1 MQSHHT
7 KERVHNFIRHTV
19 FYIYV
24 DCSILSCHS
33 ETKWQQFQCES
44 ARRAAVSLWRLKT
57 PDYMQKYVNV
67 FVQTQGGRIHRA
79 LLNGSEALTS
89 LFHET
94 LTVIILFTQQLNCIP
109 VKYRCVYC
117 VRIRT
122 MNKCLRVSPYS
133 PHHVF
138 LNPPCPVYTSSVSV
152 LTRPLTFV
160 QSSSLFSAFNLS
172 INITE

>member
-1 MQSHHT
+1 MPMWIAAFCHVIQKQSDS
-7 KERVHNFIRHTV
+7 RFNM
-19 FYIYV
+19 
-24 DCSILSCHS
+24 SLLAGQLCHY
-33 ETKWQQFQCES
+33 ED
-44 ARRAAVSLWRLKT
+44 WRLQIICKNMWMCL
-57 PDYMQKYVNV
+57 YK
-67 FVQTQGGRIHRA
+67 HREDVYIEIWCR
-79 LLNGSEALTS
+79 LNGSEALTS

-94 LTVIILFTQQLNCIP
+94 LIVIILFTQQLNCIP

-172 INITE
+172 VNITE